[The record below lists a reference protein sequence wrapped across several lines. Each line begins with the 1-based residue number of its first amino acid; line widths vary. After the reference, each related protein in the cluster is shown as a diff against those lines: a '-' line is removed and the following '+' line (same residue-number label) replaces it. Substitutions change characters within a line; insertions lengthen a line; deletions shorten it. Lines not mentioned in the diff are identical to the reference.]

1 MLAEAV
7 VVDLHLHQIHL
18 EVLEAVVQVQQ
29 TTRHQQQVLQILDQ
43 EEAEVVKAGHPILCK
58 VLVLLV
64 ALD

>member
-1 MLAEAV
+1 VLVEAE

-43 EEAEVVKAGHPILCK
+43 VEAEVVKAGHPILRK
-58 VLVLLV
+58 VLEQQEVL
-64 ALD
+64 D

>member
-1 MLAEAV
+1 VLVEAV

-43 EEAEVVKAGHPILCK
+43 EEAEVVKVEHLIIRK
-58 VLVLLV
+58 VLVRL
-64 ALD
+64 ADQD

>member
-1 MLAEAV
+1 VLEVAV

-43 EEAEVVKAGHPILCK
+43 EEAEVVKVEHLIIRK
-58 VLVLLV
+58 VLVRL
-64 ALD
+64 ADQD